1 MAGAPL
7 VEIDSVFTF
16 KLTVKS
22 CGGVCFTNAGL
33 CGTTWRTFGVFVFVE
48 MSFGITF
55 SAIFGGEGVSIA
67 AVKID
72 MSSTGRSEG
81 KALVAGT
88 ALALIMLVAGFKLG
102 LEHALLLLLLELVRM
117 LVLEEE

>member
-1 MAGAPL
+1 M
-7 VEIDSVFTF
+7 FTF

-22 CGGVCFTNAGL
+22 CGGGCFTNVDL
-33 CGTTWRTFGVFVFVE
+33 CGTTWRTFEVFVFVE
-48 MSFGITF
+48 MSFGVSFGITF
-55 SAIFGGEGVSIA
+55 SAIFGGEGASIE
-67 AVKID
+67 AVKSD

-81 KALVAGT
+81 NALLAGT
-88 ALALIMLVAGFKLG
+88 ALALIMLVPGFKLG